1 MLTIYGIDKLKI
13 NTIIIG
19 NKQTGPNEYWSIKDV
34 IEGDEYYHIRMKCTQ
49 CMPAS
54 GILGTERLVVLNRR
68 GMDSLGQ
75 RIYELE
81 DVRSMTRNYVMLD
94 SLKAPRRFVQE
105 LLKLLSC

>member
-19 NKQTGPNEYWSIKDV
+19 NKQTGPNEYWAIKDV
-34 IEGDEYYHIRMKCTQ
+34 IEFGDFYRIIMKCTQ

-54 GILGTERLVVLNRR
+54 GVLGMERSVLLYRI
-68 GMDSLGQ
+68 GKDSLGQ
-75 RIYELE
+75 RIYELS
-81 DVRSMTRNYVMLD
+81 DVMTLNKNYVMLD
-94 SLKAPRRFVQE
+94 SLRAPGKFAGE

>member
-19 NKQTGPNEYWSIKDV
+19 NKQTGPNEYWAIKDV
-34 IEGDEYYHIRMKCTQ
+34 IEGDEYYHIQMKCTQ

-54 GILGTERLVVLNRR
+54 GVLGTERLVVLNRT
-68 GMDSLGQ
+68 GKDSLGQ
-75 RIYELE
+75 KIYELE
-81 DVRSMTRNYVMLD
+81 DVSSMTRNYVMLD
-94 SLKAPRRFVQE
+94 NLKAPGKFVGE